1 MQDIRLRIAAALV
14 LTLSAFFSLVGAALV
29 FLWWIACSGKISEIM
44 RMRMI
49 LPVAGMLAFFSV
61 VLSLTGGD
69 GVSYFL
75 RMIVIVLIGSWVYAE
90 QKSGEFLHLGVWLFG
105 NRIGFELGMLAD
117 MAMQTLHLMIR
128 DFDTIRI
135 AQALKEAGPAWK
147 TLVPGGLVLVTG
159 ALSRAEHTAEL
170 MAVRG
175 YRCGGS
181 LCPRFFPTRGDIF
194 RCMTALCILLI
205 TTMPVSEFFILYR

>member
-14 LTLSAFFSLVGAALV
+14 LTLSAFFSLAGAALA
-29 FLWWIACSGKISEIM
+29 FLWWIAWSGKVSEIM

-49 LPVAGMLAFFSV
+49 LPVAGMLAFFSA

-75 RMIVIVLIGSWVYAE
+75 RMMVIVLVGSWVYAE
-90 QKSGEFLHLGVWLFG
+90 QKSGEFLHLGVWLLG

-117 MAMQTLHLMIR
+117 MAMQTLHLMVR
-128 DFDTIRI
+128 DFETIRV
-135 AQALKEAGPAWK
+135 AQALKGTGTAGK
-147 TLVPGGLVLVTG
+147 MLVPAGLVLVTG

-181 LCPRFFPTRGDIF
+181 LCPRFLTTRGDIF
-194 RCMTALCILLI
+194 RCMTALCILII
-205 TTMPVSEFFILYR
+205 TVIPVSEFFILYR

>member
-1 MQDIRLRIAAALV
+1 MQDIRLRIAAGLV
-14 LTLSAFFSLVGAALV
+14 LTLSAFFSLVGAALA
-29 FLWWIACSGKISEIM
+29 FLWWIACSGKVSEII

-49 LPVAGMLAFFSV
+49 LPVAGMLAFFSA
-61 VLSLTGGD
+61 VLSLSGGD

-75 RMIVIVLIGSWVYAE
+75 RMMVIVLVGSWIYAE
-90 QKSGEFLHLGVWLFG
+90 QKSGEFLHLGVWLLG

-117 MAMQTLHLMIR
+117 MAMQTLDLMVR
-128 DFDTIRI
+128 DFDTIRV
-135 AQALKEAGPAWK
+135 AQSLKGAGPAWK

-181 LCPRFFPTRGDIF
+181 LCPRFFPARGDSI
-194 RCMTALCILLI
+194 RCLTALCILII
-205 TTMPVSEFFILYR
+205 TVIPVSEFFILYR

>member
-14 LTLSAFFSLVGAALV
+14 LTLSAFFSLAGAALA
-29 FLWWIACSGKISEIM
+29 FLWWIICSGKVSEIM

-49 LPVAGMLAFFSV
+49 LPVAGMLAFFSA
-61 VLSLTGGD
+61 VLSLSGGD

-75 RMIVIVLIGSWVYAE
+75 RMMVIVLVGSWIYAE
-90 QKSGEFLHLGVWLFG
+90 QKSGEFLHLGVWLLG

-117 MAMQTLHLMIR
+117 MAMQTLDLMVR
-128 DFDTIRI
+128 DFDTIRV
-135 AQALKEAGPAWK
+135 AQSLKGAGPAWK

-181 LCPRFFPTRGDIF
+181 LCPRFFPARGDSI
-194 RCMTALCILLI
+194 RCLTALCILII
-205 TTMPVSEFFILYR
+205 TVIPVSEFFILYR